1 MSILYFIL
9 VLFVIVLVHEY
20 GHYKT
25 AKMFGVRVDEFGFG
39 YPPKIATLFKRG
51 ETTFTLNALPFG
63 GFVKIYGEDAVEGGD
78 RSRALFS
85 KPKWQQAIILS
96 AGVIMNIIL
105 AWVIFLGLFLAQSGT
120 MSSFVEPQ
128 YVTSQNITIAD
139 VSKDSVAERAGVKS
153 GDVVR
158 TVTIDGTEK
167 ELTSSVHFV
176 EQLKSSGGKELTLGV
191 ERGGTLVPITLTPTQ
206 KKDSLNYTI
215 GVGLSETGSYKLPFI
230 KSIEYSFTTTASI
243 ISSIFGGL
251 FDLIKGLFVHSGS
264 GSNVEV
270 SGPVGIV
277 KTIGNASKYG
287 IAYLLS
293 LTALISLNLA
303 VLNILPIP
311 ALDGGRLLFILIEK
325 IKGRALNIKT
335 TTIIHTTSFF
345 VLVGLMLVVTF
356 FDVLKL
362 FKH

>member
-39 YPPKIATLFKRG
+39 YPPKVMTLFKRG
-51 ETTFTLNALPFG
+51 ETVFTLNALPFG

-78 RSRALFS
+78 TSRALFS

-96 AGVIMNIIL
+96 AGVIMNVIL
-105 AWVIFLGLFLAQSGT
+105 GWVIFLGLFLTHSPT
-120 MSSFVEPQ
+120 MSSFVPSQ
-128 YVTSQNITIAD
+128 YVTNHTITISD
-139 VSKDSVAERAGVKS
+139 VLTDSVAEHAGLKS
-153 GDVVR
+153 GDIVKNIS
-158 TVTIDGTEK
+158 IDG
-167 ELTSSVHFV
+167 SSVQV
-176 EQLKSSGGKELTLGV
+176 TSASDLVDQLKARGSNPLTIEV
-191 ERGGTLVPITLTPTQ
+191 ERNGSLVPITVTPTH
-206 KKDSLNYTI
+206 KTNTEPYTI
-215 GVGLSETGSYKLPFI
+215 GVGLSEAGTYKLPFV

-243 ISSIFGGL
+243 IGSIFGGL
-251 FDLIKGLFVHSGS
+251 YDLIKSLFVHTPGS
-264 GSNVEV
+264 SNVEI

-325 IKGRALNIKT
+325 IKGSAVNIKT
-335 TTIIHTTSFF
+335 ATVIHTTSFF
-345 VLVGLMLVVTF
+345 ILVGLMLVVTF